1 MIQNMGRKERFLFA
15 SEILSSHLSPG
26 CPCEELSAALGG
38 SPRDQRA
45 AGSGV

>member
-26 CPCEELSAALGG
+26 CDVGPCEELSAALGG
-38 SPRDQRA
+38 
-45 AGSGV
+45 